1 MQRVQKL
8 GPLAGQRPALTP
20 LWVTTFR
27 PSVWER
33 VRVWAQRTLTEE
45 TVTEVALGT
54 FTLSLLVWLFVGLAR
69 ALEHYTIIP
78 WP

>member
-1 MQRVQKL
+1 MQHVRKFEALVEQQPSVA
-8 GPLAGQRPALTP
+8 PLR
-20 LWVTTFR
+20 VTTVR

-33 VRVWAQRTLTEE
+33 VRAWARRTLTEE

-54 FTLSLLVWLFVGLAR
+54 FTISLLVWLFVGLQH
-69 ALEHYTIIP
+69 ALENYTIIP